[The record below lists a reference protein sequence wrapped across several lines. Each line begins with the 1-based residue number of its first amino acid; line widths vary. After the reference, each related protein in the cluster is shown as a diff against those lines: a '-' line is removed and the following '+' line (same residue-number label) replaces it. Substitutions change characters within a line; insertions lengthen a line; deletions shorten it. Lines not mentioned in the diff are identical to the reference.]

1 MIVPVAL
8 WVVLTNGLVSVPP
21 SHWQGIE
28 LPFLAARSVL
38 DIDFEVTH
46 GSRVQLLLLNR
57 QQSDRFERGRSVTPE
72 VTTGFEN
79 SGRVRYAVPV
89 SGDYVLMIDN
99 RIEGRAATLV
109 KLKVE
114 VTSPT
119 SAVVRELPAQKR
131 RLVVSLSLLFFGAVV
146 VFSAREFL
154 RHT

>member
-1 MIVPVAL
+1 M
-8 WVVLTNGLVSVPP
+8 
-21 SHWQGIE
+21 
-28 LPFLAARSVL
+28 L

-46 GSRVQLLLLNR
+46 GSRVQLLLLSR
-57 QQSDRFERGRSVTPE
+57 QQSERFERGRSVTPE

-79 SGRVRYAVPV
+79 SGRVRLAIPAA
-89 SGDYVLMIDN
+89 GDYVLMIDN

-114 VTSPT
+114 VTNPT
-119 SAVVRELPAQKR
+119 NAVVRELPAQKR